1 MFFVAKI
8 FFAVE
13 LTFSR
18 FPGLDNKKIKVANV
32 EISVQCAIHWKL
44 AQLNC

>member
-8 FFAVE
+8 LFAVE

-18 FPGLDNKKIKVANV
+18 FPDLDNNIKVANV